1 MQFYSVVTKKKIE
14 IPKNK
19 ITLKK
24 IKGRNFAVGE
34 YMAKD
39 KKTGK
44 NKKYM
49 AWMTI
54 SKDQAKK
61 LR

>member
-1 MQFYSVVTKKKIE
+1 MKFYSVVTKKKIE

-24 IKGRNFAVGE
+24 RNGRTFAVGE

-49 AWMTI
+49 AWRVL
-54 SKDQAKK
+54 SKDQAKQMK
-61 LR
+61 